1 MDRDRRTH
9 LQTENGIN
17 ELPSSLSKSYNPKVE
32 LKSNRVGGEQW
43 NDRKDKKQSII
54 TQKVV
59 WAFA

>member
-17 ELPSSLSKSYNPKVE
+17 ELPSPLSKSYNPKVE

-54 TQKVV
+54 T
-59 WAFA
+59 